1 MKGKLERWFSKA
13 WDLETVSLFTLASG
27 FKQKNYKVFTIET
40 KSSSK
45 KSKSSILATH
55 RVRIWSS
62 SFVFTFLVSS
72 LNRIYFSRWSA
83 LIAENLKKICYIFN
97 STHKISYTY
106 NITRWTNGK
115 IQSAASTV
123 SIKSLWIL
131 L

>member
-62 SFVFTFLVSS
+62 SFVFTFFS
-72 LNRIYFSRWSA
+72 LLFEQNIF
-83 LIAENLKKICYIFN
+83 LQMICSNCWKFEKN
-97 STHKISYTY
+97 MLH
-106 NITRWTNGK
+106 
-115 IQSAASTV
+115 
-123 SIKSLWIL
+123 L
-131 L
+131 